1 MKSAAI
7 KKIVLA
13 VNLKYYN
20 YSPHSLIKTPNNSK
34 EKRIKKYGD
43 KMESPYRNIFEPVSG
58 TYQYEPLRPL
68 NGN

>member
-1 MKSAAI
+1 MKRTI
-7 KKIVLA
+7 E
-13 VNLKYYN
+13 
-20 YSPHSLIKTPNNSK
+20 KTQTK
-34 EKRIKKYGD
+34 EVIEEIKKYGD